1 MNTPAPRDESHAG
14 KPSRKERVRE
24 ELRNYAIVAAY
35 LYVCFAAVLF
45 YKSALLREEGM
56 NFLPHGLAL
65 TKALILGKFLL
76 IGEAVGL
83 GAGLHGSGLLRVV
96 VTKSILFFLLLVV
109 LSVLEEI
116 VVGWAHGHAVAQT
129 LAEFEKHSVY
139 EMLSVSL
146 LLLLVLIP
154 LITAKEFTRALGP
167 GGLSRIVDGLSS
179 GKSG

>member
-24 ELRNYAIVAAY
+24 ELRNYAIVAGY
-35 LYVCFAAVLF
+35 LYVCFAAVLL
-45 YKSALLREEGM
+45 YKSALLREEGLH
-56 NFLPHGLAL
+56 FLPHGLAVG
-65 TKALILGKFLL
+65 KALILGKFLL

-83 GAGLHGSGLLRVV
+83 GTRMHARGLLRAVA
-96 VTKSILFFLLLVV
+96 TKSLLYFLLLVV
-109 LSVLEEI
+109 LSVLEEFL
-116 VVGWAHGHAVAQT
+116 VGWARGHSIAQT
-129 LAEFEKHSVY
+129 LAEYKMHSVF
-139 EMLSVSL
+139 EMLAESL

-167 GGLSRIVDGLSS
+167 GGLSRIVDGSSS